1 MSPEDTN
8 RLLHAYIDGE
18 LDSAASLEV
27 EAHLAGNPAARAAC
41 ERLRTL
47 SATIRDRADYH
58 AAPALLAARLRESIP
73 AIPGEIRKR
82 PAWPSWLKPAAAFA
96 GVVLVT
102 WLVSVGHLRPDADE
116 RIVQDVL
123 GSHAR
128 ATLASR
134 LTDVASSDQHTV
146 KPWLS
151 ARLNFSP
158 PVTDLSAQ
166 GFELAGGRLD
176 YIGGQPVATLV
187 YKRRQHSIDVFVWP
201 AQGNAAER
209 TLTRDGFN
217 VMHFARNG
225 MTFWIVS
232 DVNRN
237 ELGDFSR
244 LIAERSAAP

>member
-1 MSPEDTN
+1 MNPEEAN

-18 LDSAASLEV
+18 LDPAASLEV
-27 EAHLAGNPAARAAC
+27 DAYLAKNAAARAAC
-41 ERLRTL
+41 ERLRSM
-47 SATIRDRADYH
+47 SAAIRDGADYH
-58 AAPALLAARLRESIP
+58 AAPAGLAARLRASVPVAPQPIVRR
-73 AIPGEIRKR
+73 APGS
-82 PAWPSWLKPAAAFA
+82 SWLKLAGSLAAVA
-96 GVVLVT
+96 LVT
-102 WLVSVGHLRPDADE
+102 WVIALGSLRPDADE

-134 LTDVASSDQHTV
+134 LTDVASTDQHTV

-166 GFELAGGRLD
+166 GFALAGGRLD

-187 YKRRQHSIDVFVWP
+187 YRRRQHSIDVFVWP

-209 TLTRDGFN
+209 TITRDGFN
-217 VMHFARNG
+217 VTHFARDG

-237 ELGDFSR
+237 ELGEFSR
-244 LIAERSAAP
+244 LIAEHSAAP